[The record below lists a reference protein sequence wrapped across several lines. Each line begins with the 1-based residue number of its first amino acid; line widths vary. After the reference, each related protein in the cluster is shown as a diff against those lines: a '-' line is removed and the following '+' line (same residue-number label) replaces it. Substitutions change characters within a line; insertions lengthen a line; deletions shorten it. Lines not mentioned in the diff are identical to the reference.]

1 MAQPIVEAVKTL
13 PMPTPV
19 AEYKP
24 EVIEP
29 KWQAQWEQ
37 DQLYRSV
44 IDHDKKKFYALTM
57 LPYPSGDLHIGHWY
71 IIAPSDS
78 RARYLRM
85 NGYNVMFPIGFDAFG
100 LPAENAA
107 IKRGIHPKTWTYSN
121 IDNMRKQLRSMG
133 AMFDWEREAVSADP
147 EYYKWTEWFFAQLF
161 KHGLAYKKLSPVD
174 WCPNCNTTLAREQV
188 WGEDRHCERCGTPV
202 IKKNLDQWYFRIT
215 KYADELLN
223 FGGIDWP
230 ERVKTLQTN
239 WIGKSEGAHVVFQ
252 SEQED
257 PIEVFTTRP
266 DTLWGATF
274 MVLAPEHPLVGE
286 VDHARSQDRG
296 RGIRQRSDAPHRH
309 RARIDREG
317 QDRCIHGRVRESI
330 R

>member
-1 MAQPIVEAVKTL
+1 VAQPIMEVVKTL
-13 PMPTPV
+13 PAPTPV
-19 AEYKP
+19 TEYKP

-29 KWQAQWEQ
+29 KWQAQWDQ

-71 IIAPSDS
+71 IISPSDA

-147 EYYKWTEWFFAQLF
+147 EYYKWTEWFFAQFF
-161 KHGLAYKKLSPVD
+161 KHGLAYKKMSPVD

-215 KYADELLN
+215 KYADELLS
-223 FGGIDWP
+223 FDGIDWP

-239 WIGKSEGAHVVFQ
+239 WIGRSEGAHVVFH

-274 MVLAPEHPLVGE
+274 MVLAPEHPLVAKLVTPDRKTE
-286 VDHARSQDRG
+286 VEEYVNEVTRRTE
-296 RGIRQRSDAPHRH
+296 I
-309 RARIDREG
+309 
-317 QDRCIHGRVRESI
+317 
-330 R
+330 